1 MLEQEWLVQQLSNK
15 NFHLKE
21 KEQHYFKNTSDWRE
35 WLHNNHDSSS
45 GVYLIFYKVSS
56 PFESMRWEEA
66 VQVAICYGWIDSTV
80 KNIDEHSRR
89 QLFTPRKHKSV
100 WSKLNKT
107 YIEKLITANLM
118 HESGLAKIEIAK
130 QNGSWTSLDA
140 VEDLTIP
147 EDLALAFEQNQIA
160 FENYKK
166 FSPSYRKSYLYWLN
180 QAKREETRN
189 NRITSIID
197 LCSQNKKSRD

>member
-1 MLEQEWLVQQLSNK
+1 LEDKE
-15 NFHLKE
+15 HL
-21 KEQHYFKNTSDWRE
+21 YFKNTKEWRDWLNE
-35 WLHNNHDSSS
+35 NHHSSK

-56 PFESMRWEEA
+56 EFESMRWEEA

-80 KNIDEHSRR
+80 RKMDEDRR
-89 QLFTPRKHKSV
+89 KQVFSPRKDKSV

-107 YIEKLITANLM
+107 YIEKLLEENLM

-130 QNGSWTSLDA
+130 KNGTWTSLDA
-140 VEDLTIP
+140 VEDLIMP
-147 EDLALAFEQNQIA
+147 LDLEMAFDKNSAA

-189 NRITSIID
+189 NRITEIIN
-197 LCSQNKKSRD
+197 LCSQNKKFRD